1 MAIVMCC
8 QEASFNQGLNPHIYV
23 TYRHAAGSLVM
34 FPFAYFLERKI
45 RPKLTLSLFLEMFL
59 LSLQGLE
66 IVGVRSPRGIAKIV
80 GTLTSLV
87 GVIVIAFYKGPAVPS
102 LKGAPIHLGTNSVL
116 ENWLKGSI
124 LTLASRML
132 WSSFYITQAFTL
144 KKYPAK
150 LSLSAWM
157 NGIGAAQSAVY
168 TGAVSSC
175 LNVFIPLWCIE
186 QKGPVFVTIFNPLI
200 TVIVAIAAYFLVGE
214 KLILGGVIIIIGL
227 YSLLWGKEGD
237 QHCLKNQ
244 KQSFPTCDV
253 QKKPKGPCFKFIR
266 NRDPLTNHIPYL
278 QWNYGIVSKNTYQ
291 TNGKIEVKLVTKVFN
306 SL

>member
-1 MAIVMCC
+1 MEFSSEGDFSIFFPSHPFVLFVPKYWNVLIIFVLSRNNKKRDQQYSTEIGKKTTSNIDLWCI
-8 QEASFNQGLNPHIYV
+8 IY
-23 TYRHAAGSLVM
+23 S
-34 FPFAYFLERKI
+34 
-45 RPKLTLSLFLEMFL
+45 
-59 LSLQGLE
+59 
-66 IVGVRSPRGIAKIV
+66 
-80 GTLTSLV
+80 
-87 GVIVIAFYKGPAVPS
+87 
-102 LKGAPIHLGTNSVL
+102 
-116 ENWLKGSI
+116 
-124 LTLASRML
+124 
-132 WSSFYITQAFTL
+132 
-144 KKYPAK
+144 
-150 LSLSAWM
+150 
-157 NGIGAAQSAVY
+157 
-168 TGAVSSC
+168 GAVSSC

-214 KLILGGVIIIIGL
+214 KLYTGCILGGVIIIIGL